1 MMMKKFDFRKIA
13 GYFRKGRDWEATVGI
28 FIVLIIAL
36 VLANV
41 YFFWLLQKETAAP
54 VQIEANLLSLRRDL
68 LNQILV
74 NLRDKEERFNQN
86 SLAKPGVSD
95 PSL

>member
-1 MMMKKFDFRKIA
+1 MKKVDFRKIT
-13 GYFRKGRDWEATVGI
+13 GYFRKGRDWEAIVGI

-41 YFFWLLQKETAAP
+41 YFFWLLQKETAVP
-54 VQIEANLLSLRRDL
+54 VQAETNLLSLRRDL
-68 LNQILV
+68 RNQILADLK
-74 NLRDKEERFNQN
+74 NKEERFNQN
-86 SLAKPGVSD
+86 SLIKPDVGD